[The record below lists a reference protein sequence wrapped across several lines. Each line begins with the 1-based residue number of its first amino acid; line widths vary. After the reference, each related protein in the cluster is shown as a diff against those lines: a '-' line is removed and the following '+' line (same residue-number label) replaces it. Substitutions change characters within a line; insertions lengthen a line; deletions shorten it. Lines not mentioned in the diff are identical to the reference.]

1 MPGEIFVRCLLA
13 VCRRFAQHW
22 VRRYCVVCLFF
33 GVLQLQGHLAVVEK
47 VVCCLL
53 PSLIWHLEARP
64 VSEGSVVSV
73 PWLKSSV
80 YLKLGE
86 N

>member
-1 MPGEIFVRCLLA
+1 MLFVGGLQKICPTLGEKVLRC
-13 VCRRFAQHW
+13 
-22 VRRYCVVCLFF
+22 FF
-33 GVLQLQGHLAVVEK
+33 GVLQLQGHLAVAEK

-53 PSLIWHLEARP
+53 PSFSGHLEARP

-80 YLKLGE
+80 YLKPGE